1 MTAAATT
8 MSPTVKANPGEKK
21 LVVAIMGLSRG
32 RSLADTFAKHS
43 DCVIKYVCDVD
54 KNRAERAAEELEGKV
69 GYRPQAITTW
79 ETFIEDDE
87 VDIVAC
93 AAPNHWHAPTTIV
106 AAEAGKHVYVEKPCC
121 QNPWEGEMQIAAAR
135 KNKVCVQ
142 IGTQRRSA
150 PTYREG
156 VEFIHGGGIGKVHS
170 ARCVYFSARA
180 SIGSGKPAQ
189 VPEYLDYERWQGPIP
204 RREYIDNLVH
214 YNWHWRWFY
223 GNGELGNN
231 GIHSLDIARWA
242 LQVEFPTTVSSTG
255 GRYYFDDDQETPD
268 THVVS
273 FEFENV
279 HFTYPGT
286 STKVLAGISFKVE
299 AGRFLGVMGHTGAGK
314 TTILKLLMRYY
325 EPQEGRVLVNG
336 IDVQDLTLDS
346 VRAAMGF
353 VSQEPFLFFGTLK
366 QNVSYNREAD
376 DDEVMK
382 ALEMAGAAEFVRDF
396 EDGLETMVGDRG
408 TKLSGEILIKKS
420 AFFNTSLIGSSCKIS
435 ILEFSLLIVDF
446 IILL

>member
-1 MTAAATT
+1 MSDDVQKQNVKRRDFLAAGAATAAATT
-8 MSPTVKANPGEKK
+8 MTASAKADVDDKK
-21 LVVAIMGLSRG
+21 LVVAVMGMSRG

-54 KNRAERAAEELEGKV
+54 QNRAERAADELEGKV
-69 GYRPQAITTW
+69 GYRPQPITNW
-79 ETFIEDDE
+79 ETFIEDDQ

-93 AAPNHWHAPTTIV
+93 AAPNHWHAPATIV

-150 PTYREG
+150 PTYRECI
-156 VEFIHGGGIGKVHS
+156 EFIHGGGIGKVHS
-170 ARCVYFSARA
+170 ARCIYFSARG
-180 SIGSGKPAQ
+180 SIGSGKPAE
-189 VPEYLDYERWQGPIP
+189 VPEYLDYERWQGPVP

-268 THVVS
+268 THIVS
-273 FEFENV
+273 FEFDN
-279 HFTYPGT
+279 
-286 STKVLAGISFKVE
+286 
-299 AGRFLGVMGHTGAGK
+299 
-314 TTILKLLMRYY
+314 
-325 EPQEGRVLVNG
+325 
-336 IDVQDLTLDS
+336 
-346 VRAAMGF
+346 
-353 VSQEPFLFFGTLK
+353 
-366 QNVSYNREAD
+366 
-376 DDEVMK
+376 
-382 ALEMAGAAEFVRDF
+382 
-396 EDGLETMVGDRG
+396 ETQI
-408 TKLSGEILIKKS
+408 TWQ
-420 AFFNTSLIGSSCKIS
+420 GSSCNRNGSGFVKVFGENGMVEFLGSGGYVVYDRGNKEIKRVTGGQGQSEHIDNLVKAIRANDPQSLNSEIEIGHRSTLLCHLGNIS
-435 ILEFSLLIVDF
+435 QRVGRILTCDTSNGHVLDDKEAMALWQREYHGEWKERLTIS
-446 IILL
+446 

>member
-1 MTAAATT
+1 MSDDAQKQNVKRRDFIAAGAVTAAATT
-8 MSPTVKANPGEKK
+8 MSPAVKANPGEKK

-43 DCVIKYVCDVD
+43 DCIIKYVCDVD

-170 ARCVYFSARA
+170 ARCVYFSARDP
-180 SIGSGKPAQ
+180 IGSGKPAQ
-189 VPEYLDYERWQGPIP
+189 VPEYLDYERWQGPVP

-273 FEFENV
+273 FEFEN
-279 HFTYPGT
+279 
-286 STKVLAGISFKVE
+286 E
-299 AGRFLGVMGHTGAGK
+299 
-314 TTILKLLMRYY
+314 
-325 EPQEGRVLVNG
+325 
-336 IDVQDLTLDS
+336 
-346 VRAAMGF
+346 
-353 VSQEPFLFFGTLK
+353 SQITW
-366 QNVSYNREAD
+366 Q
-376 DDEVMK
+376 
-382 ALEMAGAAEFVRDF
+382 
-396 EDGLETMVGDRG
+396 
-408 TKLSGEILIKKS
+408 
-420 AFFNTSLIGSSCKIS
+420 GSSCNRNGSGFVKVFGDNGMVEFLGSGGYVIYDRGNKELKRVPGGQGQPEHVDNLIKAIRNNAPESLHAEIEIGHRSTLLCHLGNIS
-435 ILEFSLLIVDF
+435 QRVGRMLACDTSNGHILNDKEAMALWQREYHGDWKQRLTIS
-446 IILL
+446 

>member
-1 MTAAATT
+1 MSDDAQKQNVKRRDFIAAGAVTAAATT
-8 MSPTVKANPGEKK
+8 MTPAVKATAEDEK
-21 LVVAIMGLSRG
+21 LVVAVMGMSRG

-79 ETFIEDDE
+79 ETFVEDDE

-156 VEFIHGGGIGKVHS
+156 IEFIHGGGIGKVHS

-180 SIGSGKPAQ
+180 SIGSGKPAE
-189 VPEYLDYERWQGPIP
+189 VPEHLDYERWQGPIP

-242 LQVEFPTTVSSTG
+242 LQVEFPMTVSSTG
-255 GRYYFDDDQETPD
+255 GRYYFDDDHETPD
-268 THVVS
+268 THIVS
-273 FEFENV
+273 FEFEN
-279 HFTYPGT
+279 
-286 STKVLAGISFKVE
+286 E
-299 AGRFLGVMGHTGAGK
+299 
-314 TTILKLLMRYY
+314 
-325 EPQEGRVLVNG
+325 
-336 IDVQDLTLDS
+336 
-346 VRAAMGF
+346 
-353 VSQEPFLFFGTLK
+353 SQITW
-366 QNVSYNREAD
+366 Q
-376 DDEVMK
+376 
-382 ALEMAGAAEFVRDF
+382 
-396 EDGLETMVGDRG
+396 
-408 TKLSGEILIKKS
+408 
-420 AFFNTSLIGSSCKIS
+420 GSSCNRNGSGFVKVFGENGMVEFLGGGGYVVYDRGNKEVKRAPGGQGQPEHVDNLIKAIRNNDPESLHAEIEIGHRSTLLCHLGNIS
-435 ILEFSLLIVDF
+435 QRVGRMLACDTSNGHILNDEEAMALWQREYHGDWKQRLTIS
-446 IILL
+446 